1 MAELGGGVGLPIS
14 GVGALPPGG
23 GYAPPPPSGMP
34 MGGGGRPQSSGGSAV
49 EAVRDAIYGLFS
61 AFGLNTPVSRALVGL
76 LLGSAAVLT
85 LKPSSSF
92 DDQGRAKPF
101 RPLAPADKKAQATLV
116 PWFFYP
122 LGLAFLLGFLL

>member
-14 GVGALPPGG
+14 GPGALPPGG
-23 GYAPPPPSGMP
+23 GYAPPASP
-34 MGGGGRPQSSGGSAV
+34 MGNGSQNSGGGAIV
-49 EAVRDAIYGLFS
+49 AVRDAIYGLFS
-61 AFGLNTPVSRALVGL
+61 AFGLNSPVSRAIVGL
-76 LLGSAAVLT
+76 LVGSAVVLV

-92 DDQGRAKPF
+92 DEQGRAKPF
-101 RPLAPADKKAQATLV
+101 RPLVPSDKKASATLV

>member
-23 GYAPPPPSGMP
+23 GYAPPPVPSGMSAQR
-34 MGGGGRPQSSGGSAV
+34 GGGGSSAIES
-49 EAVRDAIYGLFS
+49 VRDAIYGLFS

-92 DDQGRAKPF
+92 DEQGRAKPF

>member
-34 MGGGGRPQSSGGSAV
+34 PQRGGGSAI
-49 EAVRDAIYGLFS
+49 ESVRDAIYGLFS

-92 DDQGRAKPF
+92 DEQGRAKPF
-101 RPLAPADKKAQATLV
+101 RPLAPSDKKAQATLV

>member
-14 GVGALPPGG
+14 GPGALPPGG
-23 GYAPPPPSGMP
+23 GYAPPPGP
-34 MGGGGRPQSSGGSAV
+34 MGSGNNAGGSGGAIV
-49 EAVRDAIYGLFS
+49 AVRDAIYGLFS
-61 AFGLNTPVSRALVGL
+61 AFGLNSPVSRAIVGL
-76 LLGSAAVLT
+76 LVGSAVVLV

-92 DDQGRAKPF
+92 DEQGRAKPF
-101 RPLAPADKKAQATLV
+101 RPLVPSDKKASATLV